1 MVTATLRVVVPAS
14 KRKEVLQALRSLRGP
29 TEAHAGCCAYHVY
42 RDDGDENAVLLMQ
55 EWATPLALDRYI
67 RSDLYRTVLAVIETA
82 SEPPDV
88 RFDTVVQRGG
98 MEIIA
103 SAREGHG
110 GRS

>member
-14 KRKEVLQALRSLRGP
+14 KRREVLRALRSLRGP
-29 TEAHAGCCAYHVY
+29 TEARAGCSGYHVY
-42 RDDGDENAVLLMQ
+42 QDDGDENALTLMQ
-55 EWATPLALDRYI
+55 EWATQLALDRYI

-88 RFDTVVQRGG
+88 RFDTVARRAG

-110 GRS
+110 GR